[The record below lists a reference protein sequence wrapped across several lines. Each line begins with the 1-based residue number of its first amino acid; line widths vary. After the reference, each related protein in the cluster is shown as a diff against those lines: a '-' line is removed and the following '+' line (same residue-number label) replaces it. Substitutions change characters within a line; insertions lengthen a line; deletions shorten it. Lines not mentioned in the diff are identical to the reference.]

1 MKNIYKNFNEEDL
14 IVAYLYM
21 NEHTGKINEEMTEA
35 INQKFNYDEF
45 VNKANQRTL
54 LIKEKG
60 RISFEVYK
68 MVEKGD
74 DLLLIM
80 ENISSQILNNK
91 ELEEF
96 VVEKF
101 YGFSSV
107 KENNKIDRTTIYK
120 SILGIFISS
129 IIGLLFFSIFILA
142 TKIFSIFLLVPL
154 YIVNYFV
161 IRIITGKTRDN
172 LIVFIA
178 VFLSV
183 IISTGLFFVLTT

>member
-21 NEHTGKINEEMTEA
+21 KEHTGKINEEMTEA

-45 VNKANQRTL
+45 VSKANKRTL
-54 LIKEKG
+54 LVKEKG
-60 RISFEVYK
+60 RISFEIYK

-74 DLLLIM
+74 NLPYII
-80 ENISSQILNNK
+80 ENISSQILNNE

-96 VVEKF
+96 VVGKF
-101 YGFSSV
+101 YGFSLS
-107 KENNKIDRTTIYK
+107 KENNTIDRATIFK

-129 IIGLLFFSIFILA
+129 IIGMLFFLIFIL
-142 TKIFSIFLLVPL
+142 TTNIFSFYLLVPL
-154 YIVNYFV
+154 YIINYF
-161 IRIITGKTRDN
+161 IIKLITGKTRDN
-172 LIVFIA
+172 LV

-183 IISTGLFFVLTT
+183 LISVIISAVLSFTLFT